1 MKEGNKMPKVLL
13 EMPIA
18 FVVQKYLLEWANE
31 TKTPLSLID
40 TETKTEIYERFVNT
54 SEIGLTMRETPA
66 SGRRLGFVTPTTVV
80 METEKVD
87 LDDQDR
93 PTFKCEAV
101 LVLQE
106 GETWILEVENADNLE
121 VYQGVAEALKNKFNV
136 NIQMSA
142 TYMDNPEVAE

>member
-1 MKEGNKMPKVLL
+1 
-13 EMPIA
+13 
-18 FVVQKYLLEWANE
+18 
-31 TKTPLSLID
+31 
-40 TETKTEIYERFVNT
+40 
-54 SEIGLTMRETPA
+54 MRETPA